1 MSQPE
6 SFFQTLID
14 ASQQAEHKSLLTLK
28 TQAMMLERLEHFSL
42 YSDRLVFISGE
53 SGSGRSTLLK
63 LFQQRVPDTISAV
76 RVDCTKQD
84 WFFDVL
90 TNCGLHSKAGQQS
103 FQFGL
108 SQIKSD
114 KEVVLLLDNADELTI
129 DQIELLAE
137 KVKSDHFHCVLSVD
151 QHSKNLQWGYEYP
164 KRVVLLKAEPLAID
178 ESRELLAS
186 SINLPSSQLA
196 LLLPDD
202 KLNALIKQSNGNPG
216 TLVTQ
221 ATELLEQSSQTRITK
236 TSAHKP
242 LVLMGYGLLA
252 LLLISVLIFQ
262 QEINQLIFSDEVSSS
277 TAETTSSFDTN
288 KIVKNTEQDNI
299 EALTDEQLA
308 ESSSK
313 DDVFALTPVI
323 ESTLDNTK
331 ASKAGDTKAEDSNK
345 TEIEQFEQELLLEAE
360 SAQAELNNR
369 IQQTGTELTTSDENK
384 VQNKSESTVIENN
397 QTSPLNDSVLNRTA
411 ENNSANDKSSK
422 SIEAASNQQSVNNSV
437 TSDAENINQKAE
449 PEKAGDAYEAEIK
462 STEQVKEVSL
472 VSGETKRSFSAEEAY
487 LLSLD
492 SSMWVIQLSG
502 FSLLDNAADF
512 MQQHFKSGE
521 LHFYRTLRDDKDW
534 YVVIMGPFSDKAEA
548 TRQRAQLPDTLAKT
562 QPWLKPMSSVK
573 REIQVN

>member
-313 DDVFALTPVI
+313 DDVFSLTPVI

>member
-178 ESRELLAS
+178 ESRELLAF